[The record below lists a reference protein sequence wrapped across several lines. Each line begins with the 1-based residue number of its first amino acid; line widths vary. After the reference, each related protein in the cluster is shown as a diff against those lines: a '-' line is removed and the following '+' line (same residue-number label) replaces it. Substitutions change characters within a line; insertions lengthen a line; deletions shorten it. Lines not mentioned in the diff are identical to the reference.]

1 MLKRV
6 PKMCVTC
13 QHYEPYHCT
22 LDGSHIRYFW
32 PDERN
37 NCKTYSL
44 SEHYRKG
51 EKPDKNQ
58 ISMFDGDETDDD

>member
-6 PKMCVTC
+6 PKMCITC

-22 LDGSHIRYFW
+22 IDDSYIGYIYADKRT
-32 PDERN
+32 
-37 NCKTYSL
+37 NCNGYSL

-51 EKPDKNQ
+51 GKFYESRKVEQNAAD
-58 ISMFDGDETDDD
+58 

>member
-1 MLKRV
+1 MLKPV

-22 LDGSHIRYFW
+22 LDDSYIGDLYC
-32 PDERN
+32 EELT
-37 NCKTYSL
+37 NCKRYRL

-51 EKPDKNQ
+51 GKWYESRKE
-58 ISMFDGDETDDD
+58 DGNDS

>member
-51 EKPDKNQ
+51 GKFYESRKVEQRCQD
-58 ISMFDGDETDDD
+58 

>member
-6 PKMCVTC
+6 PKMCITC

-22 LDGSHIRYFW
+22 IDFSYIGYIYADKRTDCRAY
-32 PDERN
+32 R
-37 NCKTYSL
+37 L

-51 EKPDKNQ
+51 GKFYESRKVEKNGSDN
-58 ISMFDGDETDDD
+58 

>member
-1 MLKRV
+1 MLKPV

-22 LDGSHIRYFW
+22 LDDSYIGYLYC
-32 PDERN
+32 EELT
-37 NCKTYSL
+37 NCKRYRL

-51 EKPDKNQ
+51 GKFYESRKVN
-58 ISMFDGDETDDD
+58 SDESEGH